1 MKYAKR
7 LGAILLAL
15 LLTAA
20 AVCGT
25 VSTAAVCGAV
35 STAYAADEPD
45 GYVVMSVE
53 KLTLGQ
59 EFIMEPQRVPYYAGE
74 NLAQVLDRALTGLG
88 RTYENTGS
96 LTDGFYLAA
105 VEDPN
110 RPSIGTTIPS
120 YILDMWAAAKAADPS
135 TKAIAHT
142 DTSDPDYLG
151 EFDYYMQSGWMYSV
165 NNSFPT
171 VGAAAANA
179 ANGLVVR
186 WQFSLIGL
194 GGDLGGG
201 GTTAAGNVEHMNRT
215 ELYTVLAAVRA
226 DKYLMEDET
235 VKAAYD
241 KALELSRDITMN
253 AEDVQTYLDTME
265 KALGGNQITEVKL
278 SANESGVRSYAYGT
292 TLEEASQGLPTY
304 LLAIIDGENKIIT
317 DVTWAL
323 DSEFGAPGTYQ
334 FRPVLP
340 EKYSRYTLTAELPMM
355 RVTVLPPTGDMTGDA
370 LLDVR
375 DISRMAASAGRT
387 DRAIY
392 DLDHSGTVAWNDF
405 RLLLNTLGDSV
416 LDTNGAPETVL
427 AVDFDKTSY
436 QKGDTAI
443 ATVRTPE
450 ASFDTFST
458 LLTYDADKLAFQSL
472 RLTEPLMET
481 AMLETE
487 GGLRFGGASL
497 EGAAQSDVIATV
509 TFTVLADGPAEA
521 QTAPEQTALLLNGYY
536 VNVSATDRMALLA
549 MPEVVLYGDL
559 NGDGEID
566 ITDAGL
572 LIQYCNGMQELTEE
586 QLAAADL
593 NDDGEASLADAALL
607 VQYCNGLINSFP
619 VSINDRKFVLGGD

>member
-15 LLTAA
+15 LLTVSALW
-20 AVCGT
+20 GT
-25 VSTAAVCGAV
+25 VSTA
-35 STAYAADEPD
+35 YAEDTPD

-59 EFIMEPQRVPYYAGE
+59 GFIMEPQRVPYYKGE
-74 NLAQVLDRALTGLG
+74 NLAQVLDRALTSIG
-88 RTYENTGS
+88 RTYESTGS

-105 VEDPN
+105 VEDPD
-110 RPSIGTTIPS
+110 RASIGTTIPD
-120 YILDMWAAAKAADPS
+120 YIREMWASAKAVNPGIKAISYTDEKNDPS
-135 TKAIAHT
+135 T
-142 DTSDPDYLG
+142 LG
-151 EFDYYMQSGWMYSV
+151 EFDYFSQSGWMISV
-165 NNSFPT
+165 NNSFPP
-171 VGAAAANA
+171 VGAASISAAD
-179 ANGLVVR
+179 GLVVR

-201 GTTAAGNVEHMNRT
+201 GTTAAGSVEHMNRT

-241 KALELSRDITMN
+241 KALELSCDITIEK
-253 AEDVQTYLDTME
+253 EDVQEYLDLLKKE
-265 KALGGNQITEVKL
+265 LGDNQITEVKL

-304 LLAIIDGENKIIT
+304 LLATVDGESKVIT
-317 DVTWAL
+317 DVTWTL

-355 RVTVLPPTGDMTGDA
+355 RVTILPPTGDMNGDA

-387 DRAIY
+387 DRPLC
-392 DLDHSGTVAWNDF
+392 DLDGSGTVSWNDF
-405 RLLLNTLGDSV
+405 RLLLSTLGDSV
-416 LDTNGAPETVL
+416 LDTTSAPETVL

-436 QKGDTAI
+436 QAGDTAI
-443 ATVRTPE
+443 ATIRTPE

-458 LLTYDADKLAFQSL
+458 LLTYDKEKLAFQSL
-472 RLTEPLMET
+472 RLTEPLLET

-487 GGLRFGGASL
+487 GGVRFGGTSL
-497 EGAAQSDVIATV
+497 EGAAQSDMIATV

-521 QTAPEQTALLLNGYY
+521 QALPEYTALLLSGYY
-536 VNVSATDRMALLA
+536 VNVSATDLMALMA
-549 MPEVVLYGDL
+549 MPEVALYGDL
-559 NGDGEID
+559 SGDGEVD
-566 ITDAGL
+566 IFDAGL
-572 LIQYCNGMQELTEE
+572 MIQYCNGLRELTGE

-593 NDDGEASLADAALL
+593 NGDGAVSMDDAALL
-607 VQYCNGLINSFP
+607 IRYCNGLIDSFP
-619 VSINDRKFVLGGD
+619 VSINDQKIVQGGD

>member
-1 MKYAKR
+1 MTKAKR

-15 LLTAA
+15 LLT
-20 AVCGT
+20 
-25 VSTAAVCGAV
+25 VSTLWGTV

-59 EFIMEPQRVPYYAGE
+59 GFIMEPQRVPYYKGE
-74 NLAQVLDRALTGLG
+74 NLAKVLDRALTSIG
-88 RTYENTGS
+88 REYEYTRS
-96 LTDGFYLAA
+96 LEDGFYLAA
-105 VEDPN
+105 VEDPD

-120 YILDMWAAAKAADPS
+120 YILDMWAAAKAVSPNI
-135 TKAIAHT
+135 KAIAHT
-142 DTSDPDYLG
+142 DTSDPDFLG
-151 EFDYYMQSGWMYSV
+151 EFDYYSQSGWMISV
-165 NNSFPT
+165 NNSFPP
-171 VGAAAANA
+171 VGAAAISA
-179 ANGLVVR
+179 ADGLVVR

-253 AEDVQTYLDTME
+253 AEDVQTYLNTMK
-265 KALGGNQITEVKL
+265 KALGDNQITEVKL

-340 EKYSRYTLTAELPMM
+340 EKYSRHTLTAELPMM
-355 RVTVLPPTGDMTGDA
+355 RVTVLPPTGDMNGDA

-387 DRAIY
+387 DRAIC
-392 DLDHSGTVAWNDF
+392 DLDDSGTVAWNDF
-405 RLLLNTLGDSV
+405 RLLLKTLGDSV
-416 LDTNGAPETVL
+416 LEINGAPETVL

-443 ATVRTPE
+443 ATIRTPPE

-458 LLTYDADKLAFQSL
+458 LLTYEADKLAFQSL

-521 QTAPEQTALLLNGYY
+521 QTAPEQTALLLSGYY

-566 ITDAGL
+566 IRDVSQL
-572 LIQYCNGMQELTEE
+572 VLYCNGYITLSPGT
-586 QLAAADL
+586 LAAADVSG
-593 NDDGEASLADAALL
+593 DGKVTVEDIELL
-607 VQYCNGLINSFP
+607 VQYCNALIDSFP
-619 VSINDRKFVLGGD
+619 V

>member
-1 MKYAKR
+1 MTKAKR

-15 LLTAA
+15 LLT
-20 AVCGT
+20 
-25 VSTAAVCGAV
+25 VSTLWGTV

-59 EFIMEPQRVPYYAGE
+59 GFIMEPQRVPYYKGE
-74 NLAQVLDRALTGLG
+74 NLAKVLDRALTSIG
-88 RTYENTGS
+88 REYEYTRS
-96 LTDGFYLAA
+96 LEDGFYLAA

-120 YILDMWAAAKAADPS
+120 YILDMWAAAKAVSPNI
-135 TKAIAHT
+135 KAIAHT
-142 DTSDPDYLG
+142 DTSDPDFLG
-151 EFDYYMQSGWMYSV
+151 EFDYYSQSGWMISV
-165 NNSFPT
+165 NNSFPP
-171 VGAAAANA
+171 VGAAAISA
-179 ANGLVVR
+179 ADGLVVR

-253 AEDVQTYLDTME
+253 AEDVQTYLDTMK
-265 KALGGNQITEVKL
+265 KALGDNQITEVKL
-278 SANESGVRSYAYGT
+278 SASESGVRSYAYGT
-292 TLEEASQGLPTY
+292 KLEEASQGLPTY
-304 LLAIIDGENKIIT
+304 LLATIDGENKIIT

-340 EKYSRYTLTAELPMM
+340 EKYSRCALTAELPMM
-355 RVTVLPPTGDMTGDA
+355 RVTVLPPTGDMNSDA

-387 DRAIY
+387 DRPLC
-392 DLDHSGTVAWNDF
+392 DLDGSGTVAWNDF
-405 RLLLNTLGDSV
+405 RLLLNTLGDRV
-416 LDTNGAPETVL
+416 LDINGAPETVL
-427 AVDFDKTSY
+427 EVDFDKTSY

-443 ATVRTPE
+443 ATIRTPE

-509 TFTVLADGPAEA
+509 TFTVLADGPAKA
-521 QTAPEQTALLLNGYY
+521 QTAPEQTALLLSGYY

-549 MPEVVLYGDL
+549 MPEDALYGDL
-559 NGDGEID
+559 NGDGELNMF
-566 ITDAGL
+566 DAAL
-572 LIQYCNGMQELTEE
+572 LIRYYNGLQELTER
-586 QLAAADL
+586 QMIISDV
-593 NDDGEASLADAALL
+593 NGDGEVDMHDVILL
-607 VQYCNGLINSFP
+607 IQYCNGLINSFP
-619 VSINDRKFVLGGD
+619 VSINNQKFVLGGD

>member
-1 MKYAKR
+1 MTKAKR

-15 LLTAA
+15 LLT
-20 AVCGT
+20 
-25 VSTAAVCGAV
+25 VSTLWGTV

-59 EFIMEPQRVPYYAGE
+59 GFIMEPQRVPYYAGE
-74 NLAQVLDRALTGLG
+74 NLAQVLDRALTSIG
-88 RTYENTGS
+88 REYEYTRS
-96 LTDGFYLAA
+96 LEDGFYLAA
-105 VEDPN
+105 VEDPD

-120 YILDMWAAAKAADPS
+120 YILDMWAAAKAVSPNI
-135 TKAIAHT
+135 KAIAHT
-142 DTSDPDYLG
+142 DTSDPDFLG
-151 EFDYYMQSGWMYSV
+151 EFDYYSQSGWMISV
-165 NNSFPT
+165 NNSFPP
-171 VGAAAANA
+171 VGAAAISA
-179 ANGLVVR
+179 ADGLVVR

-235 VKAAYD
+235 VKAAYH

-253 AEDVQTYLDTME
+253 AEDVQTYLDTMK
-265 KALGGNQITEVKL
+265 KALGDNQITEVKL
-278 SANESGVRSYAYGT
+278 SASESGVRSYAYGT
-292 TLEEASQGLPTY
+292 KLEEASQGLPTY
-304 LLAIIDGENKIIT
+304 LLATIDGENKIIT

-340 EKYSRYTLTAELPMM
+340 EKYSRCTLTAELPMM
-355 RVTVLPPTGDMTGDA
+355 RVTVLPPTGDMNGDA

-387 DRAIY
+387 DRAIC
-392 DLDHSGTVAWNDF
+392 DLDDSGTVAWNDF
-405 RLLLNTLGDSV
+405 RLLLKTLGDSV

-443 ATVRTPE
+443 ATIRTPE

-521 QTAPEQTALLLNGYY
+521 QTAPEQTALLLSGYY

-549 MPEVVLYGDL
+549 MPEAVLYGDL
-559 NGDGEID
+559 NGDGELNMF
-566 ITDAGL
+566 DAAL
-572 LIQYCNGMQELTEE
+572 LIRYYNGLQELTER
-586 QLAAADL
+586 QMIISDV
-593 NDDGEASLADAALL
+593 NGDGEVDMHDVILL
-607 VQYCNGLINSFP
+607 IQYCNGLINSFP
-619 VSINDRKFVLGGD
+619 VSINNQKFVLGGD

>member
-1 MKYAKR
+1 MAKAKR

-15 LLTAA
+15 LLT
-20 AVCGT
+20 
-25 VSTAAVCGAV
+25 VSTLWGTA

-59 EFIMEPQRVPYYAGE
+59 GFIMEPQRVPYYKGE
-74 NLAQVLDRALTGLG
+74 NLAKVLDRALTSIG
-88 RTYENTGS
+88 REYEYTRS
-96 LTDGFYLAA
+96 LEDGFYLAA
-105 VEDPN
+105 VEDPD

-120 YILDMWAAAKAADPS
+120 YILDMWAAAKAVSPNI
-135 TKAIAHT
+135 KAIAHT
-142 DTSDPDYLG
+142 DTSDPDFLG
-151 EFDYYMQSGWMYSV
+151 EFDYYSQSGWMISV
-165 NNSFPT
+165 NNSFPP
-171 VGAAAANA
+171 VGAAAISA
-179 ANGLVVR
+179 ADGLVVR

-253 AEDVQTYLDTME
+253 AEDVQTYLNTMK
-265 KALGGNQITEVKL
+265 KALGDNQITEVKL

-304 LLAIIDGENKIIT
+304 LLTTIDGENKIIT

-355 RVTVLPPTGDMTGDA
+355 RVTVLPPTGDMNGDA

-387 DRAIY
+387 DRAIC
-392 DLDHSGTVAWNDF
+392 DLDDSGTVAWNDF

-416 LDTNGAPETVL
+416 LDTSGAPETVL

-443 ATVRTPE
+443 ATIRTPE

-458 LLTYDADKLAFQSL
+458 LLTYEADKLAFQSL

-487 GGLRFGGASL
+487 GGLCFGGTSL
-497 EGAAQSDVIATV
+497 EGAAQSGVIATV

-521 QTAPEQTALLLNGYY
+521 QTAPEQTALLLSGYY

-549 MPEVVLYGDL
+549 MPEDALYGDL
-559 NGDGEID
+559 NGDGELNMF
-566 ITDAGL
+566 DAAL
-572 LIQYCNGMQELTEE
+572 LIRYYNGLQELTER
-586 QLAAADL
+586 QMIISDV
-593 NDDGEASLADAALL
+593 NGDGEVDMHDVILL
-607 VQYCNGLINSFP
+607 IQYCNGLINSFP
-619 VSINDRKFVLGGD
+619 VSINNQKFVLGGD

>member
-15 LLTAA
+15 LLIAA

-25 VSTAAVCGAV
+25 VP
-35 STAYAADEPD
+35 TAYAADEPD

-59 EFIMEPQRVPYYAGE
+59 GFIMEPQRVPYYKGE
-74 NLAQVLDRALTGLG
+74 NLAKVLDRALTGLG
-88 RTYENTGS
+88 RKYENTRS

-105 VEDPN
+105 VEDPD
-110 RPSIGTTIPS
+110 RPSIDTTIPS
-120 YILDMWAAAKAADPS
+120 YILNMWAAVKAADPG
-135 TKAIAHT
+135 TKDIAHT
-142 DTSDPDYLG
+142 DTRDPDYLG
-151 EFDYYMQSGWMYSV
+151 EFDYYKQSGWMYSV
-165 NNSFPT
+165 NNSFPP
-171 VGAAAANA
+171 VGAAAAKA
-179 ANGLVVR
+179 ANGLIVR

-226 DKYLMEDET
+226 DKYLMKDET

-241 KALELSRDITMN
+241 KALERSRDITMN
-253 AEDVQTYLDTME
+253 AEDVQTYLDTMK
-265 KALGGNQITEVKL
+265 KALGDNQITEVKL

-292 TLEEASQGLPTY
+292 KLEEASQGLPTY
-304 LLAIIDGENKIIT
+304 LLATIDGENKIIT

-340 EKYSRYTLTAELPMM
+340 EKYGRYTLTAELPMM
-355 RVTVLPPTGDMTGDA
+355 RVTVLPPTGDMNGDA

-387 DRAIY
+387 DRAIC
-392 DLDHSGTVAWNDF
+392 DLDDSGTVAWNDF

-443 ATVRTPE
+443 ATIRTPPE

-472 RLTEPLMET
+472 QLTEPLMET

-487 GGLRFGGASL
+487 GGLCFGGASL

-521 QTAPEQTALLLNGYY
+521 QTAPEQTALLLSGYY

-549 MPEVVLYGDL
+549 MPEVVLYGDV
-559 NGDGEID
+559 NGDGTVD
-566 ITDAGL
+566 ISDVML
-572 LIQYCNGMQELTEE
+572 LAKYYSGVRELTDR
-586 QLAAADL
+586 QLAAADV
-593 NDDGEASLADAALL
+593 NGDGAVDVLDVTLL
-607 VQYCNGLINSFP
+607 IEYCNGLI
-619 VSINDRKFVLGGD
+619 DRLPADE

>member
-15 LLTAA
+15 LLT
-20 AVCGT
+20 
-25 VSTAAVCGAV
+25 VSTLWGTV

-59 EFIMEPQRVPYYAGE
+59 GFIMEPQRVPYYAGE
-74 NLAQVLDRALTGLG
+74 NLAKVLDRALTSIG
-88 RTYENTGS
+88 RKYENTRS

-120 YILDMWAAAKAADPS
+120 YIRDMWAAAKVVSPNI
-135 TKAIAHT
+135 KPIAHT
-142 DTSDPDYLG
+142 DTSDPDFLG
-151 EFDYYMQSGWMYSV
+151 EFDYYSQSGWMISV
-165 NNSFPT
+165 NNSFPP
-171 VGAAAANA
+171 VGAAAISA

-226 DKYLMEDET
+226 DEYLMKDEA

-241 KALELSRDITMN
+241 KALELSRDITMK
-253 AEDVQTYLDTME
+253 AEAVQTYLDTMK
-265 KALGGNQITEVKL
+265 KALGDNQITEVKL

-292 TLEEASQGLPTY
+292 TLEKASQGLPTY
-304 LLAIIDGENKIIT
+304 LLATIDGENKIIT

-340 EKYSRYTLTAELPMM
+340 EKYSRCTLTAELPMM
-355 RVTVLPPTGDMTGDA
+355 RVTVLPPTGDMNGDA

-387 DRAIY
+387 DRPLC
-392 DLDHSGTVAWNDF
+392 DLDGSGTVAWNDF

-416 LDTNGAPETVL
+416 LDINGAPETVL
-427 AVDFDKTSY
+427 TVDFDKTSY
-436 QKGDTAI
+436 QKDETAI
-443 ATVRTPE
+443 ATIRTPE

-458 LLTYDADKLAFQSL
+458 LLTYDADKLAFHSL

-481 AMLETE
+481 AMLETK

-521 QTAPEQTALLLNGYY
+521 QTAPAQTALLLSGYY

-549 MPEVVLYGDL
+549 MPEAVLYGDL

-566 ITDAGL
+566 IRDVSQL
-572 LIQYCNGMQELTEE
+572 VLYCNGYITLSPDT
-586 QLAAADL
+586 LAAADVSG
-593 NDDGEASLADAALL
+593 DGKVTVEDIELL
-607 VQYCNGLINSFP
+607 VQYCNELIDSFP
-619 VSINDRKFVLGGD
+619 VTINDQKFVLGGD

>member
-1 MKYAKR
+1 MTKAKR

-15 LLTAA
+15 LLT
-20 AVCGT
+20 
-25 VSTAAVCGAV
+25 VSTLWGTV

-59 EFIMEPQRVPYYAGE
+59 GFIMEPQRVPYYKGE
-74 NLAQVLDRALTGLG
+74 NLAKVLDRALTSIG
-88 RTYENTGS
+88 REYEYTRS
-96 LTDGFYLAA
+96 LEDGFYLAA
-105 VEDPN
+105 VEDPD

-120 YILDMWAAAKAADPS
+120 YILDMWAAAKAVSPNI
-135 TKAIAHT
+135 KAIAHT
-142 DTSDPDYLG
+142 DTSDPDFLG
-151 EFDYYMQSGWMYSV
+151 EFDYYSQSGWMISV
-165 NNSFPT
+165 NNSFPP
-171 VGAAAANA
+171 VGAAAISA
-179 ANGLVVR
+179 ADGLVVR

-235 VKAAYD
+235 VRAAYD

-253 AEDVQTYLDTME
+253 AEDVQTYLSTMK
-265 KALGGNQITEVKL
+265 KALGDNQITEVKL

-340 EKYSRYTLTAELPMM
+340 EKYSRHTLTAELPMM
-355 RVTVLPPTGDMTGDA
+355 RVTVLPPTGDTNGDA

-387 DRAIY
+387 DRAIC
-392 DLDHSGTVAWNDF
+392 DLDDSGTVAWNDF

-416 LDTNGAPETVL
+416 LDTSGAPETVL

-443 ATVRTPE
+443 ATIRTPE

-458 LLTYDADKLAFQSL
+458 LLTYEADKLAFQSL

-487 GGLRFGGASL
+487 GGLCFGGASL
-497 EGAAQSDVIATV
+497 EGAAQSGVIATV

-521 QTAPEQTALLLNGYY
+521 QTAPEQTALLLSGYY

-549 MPEVVLYGDL
+549 MPEDALYGDL
-559 NGDGEID
+559 NGDGELNMF
-566 ITDAGL
+566 DAAL
-572 LIQYCNGMQELTEE
+572 LIRYYNGLQELTER
-586 QLAAADL
+586 QMIISDV
-593 NDDGEASLADAALL
+593 NGDGEVDMHDVILL
-607 VQYCNGLINSFP
+607 IQYCNGLINSFP
-619 VSINDRKFVLGGD
+619 VSINNQKFVLGGD

>member
-15 LLTAA
+15 LLT
-20 AVCGT
+20 
-25 VSTAAVCGAV
+25 VSTLWGTV

-59 EFIMEPQRVPYYAGE
+59 GFIMEPQRVPYYAGE
-74 NLAQVLDRALTGLG
+74 NLAKVLDRALTSIG
-88 RTYENTGS
+88 RKYENTRS

-120 YILDMWAAAKAADPS
+120 YIRDMWAAAKVVSPNI
-135 TKAIAHT
+135 KPIAHT
-142 DTSDPDYLG
+142 DTSDPDFLG
-151 EFDYYMQSGWMYSV
+151 EIDYYSQSGWMISV
-165 NNSFPT
+165 NNSFPP
-171 VGAAAANA
+171 VGAAAISA

-226 DKYLMEDET
+226 DEYLMKDEA

-241 KALELSRDITMN
+241 KALELSRDITMK
-253 AEDVQTYLDTME
+253 AEAVQTYLDTMK
-265 KALGGNQITEVKL
+265 KALGDNQITEVKL
-278 SANESGVRSYAYGT
+278 SANESGVRAYAYGT
-292 TLEEASQGLPTY
+292 KLEEASQGLPTY
-304 LLAIIDGENKIIT
+304 LLATIDGENKIIT

-340 EKYSRYTLTAELPMM
+340 EKYSRCTLTAELPMM
-355 RVTVLPPTGDMTGDA
+355 RVTVLPPTGDMNSDA

-387 DRAIY
+387 DRPLC
-392 DLDHSGTVAWNDF
+392 DLDGSGTVAWNDF

-416 LDTNGAPETVL
+416 LDINGAPETVL

-443 ATVRTPE
+443 ATIRTPE

-458 LLTYDADKLAFQSL
+458 LLTYEADKLEFQSL
-472 RLTEPLMET
+472 QLTEPLMET

-487 GGLRFGGASL
+487 GGLCFGGASL

-521 QTAPEQTALLLNGYY
+521 QTAPEQTALLLSGYY

-549 MPEVVLYGDL
+549 MPEAVLYGDL

-566 ITDAGL
+566 IRDVSQL
-572 LIQYCNGMQELTEE
+572 VLYCNGYITLSPDT
-586 QLAAADL
+586 LAAADVSG
-593 NDDGEASLADAALL
+593 DGKVTVEDIELL
-607 VQYCNGLINSFP
+607 VQYCNELIDSFP
-619 VSINDRKFVLGGD
+619 VTINDQKFVLGGD

>member
-7 LGAILLAL
+7 LGAIFLAL

-25 VSTAAVCGAV
+25 V

-59 EFIMEPQRVPYYAGE
+59 GFIMEPQRVPYYKGE
-74 NLAQVLDRALTGLG
+74 NLAKVLDRALTSIG
-88 RTYENTGS
+88 REYEYTRS
-96 LTDGFYLAA
+96 LEDGFYLAA
-105 VEDPN
+105 VEDPD

-120 YILDMWAAAKAADPS
+120 YILDMWAAAKAVSPNI
-135 TKAIAHT
+135 KAIAHT
-142 DTSDPDYLG
+142 DTSDPDFLG
-151 EFDYYMQSGWMYSV
+151 EFDYYSQSGWMISV
-165 NNSFPT
+165 NNSFPP
-171 VGAAAANA
+171 VGAAAISA
-179 ANGLVVR
+179 ADGLVVR

-253 AEDVQTYLDTME
+253 AKDVQTYLDTMK
-265 KALGGNQITEVKL
+265 KALGDNQITEVKL

-304 LLAIIDGENKIIT
+304 LLATIDGENKIIT

-355 RVTVLPPTGDMTGDA
+355 RVTVLPPTGDMNGDA

-387 DRAIY
+387 DRAIC
-392 DLDHSGTVAWNDF
+392 DLDDSGTVAWNDF

-416 LDTNGAPETVL
+416 LEINGAPETVL

-443 ATVRTPE
+443 ATIRTPPE

-458 LLTYDADKLAFQSL
+458 LLTYEADKLAFQSL

-497 EGAAQSDVIATV
+497 EGAAQSGVIATV
-509 TFTVLADGPAEA
+509 AFTVLADGPAEA
-521 QTAPEQTALLLNGYY
+521 QTAPEQTALLLSGYY

-559 NGDGEID
+559 NGDGELNMF
-566 ITDAGL
+566 DAAL
-572 LIQYCNGMQELTEE
+572 LIRYYNGLQELTER
-586 QLAAADL
+586 QMIISDV
-593 NDDGEASLADAALL
+593 NGDGEVDMHDVILL
-607 VQYCNGLINSFP
+607 IQYCNGLINSFP
-619 VSINDRKFVLGGD
+619 VSINNQKFVLGGD

>member
-1 MKYAKR
+1 MTKAKR

-15 LLTAA
+15 LLT
-20 AVCGT
+20 
-25 VSTAAVCGAV
+25 VSTLWGTV

-59 EFIMEPQRVPYYAGE
+59 GFIMEPQRVPYYKGE
-74 NLAQVLDRALTGLG
+74 NLAKVLDRALTSIG
-88 RTYENTGS
+88 REYEYTRS
-96 LTDGFYLAA
+96 LEDGFYLAA
-105 VEDPN
+105 VEDPD

-120 YILDMWAAAKAADPS
+120 YILDMWAAAKAVSPNI
-135 TKAIAHT
+135 KAIAHT
-142 DTSDPDYLG
+142 DTSDPDFLG
-151 EFDYYMQSGWMYSV
+151 EFDYYSQSGWMISV
-165 NNSFPT
+165 NNSFPP
-171 VGAAAANA
+171 VGAAAISA
-179 ANGLVVR
+179 ADGLVVR

-253 AEDVQTYLDTME
+253 AKDVQTYLDTMK
-265 KALGGNQITEVKL
+265 KALGDNQITEVKL

-355 RVTVLPPTGDMTGDA
+355 RVTILPPTGDMNGDA
-370 LLDVR
+370 LMDVR

-387 DRAIY
+387 DRAIC
-392 DLDHSGTVAWNDF
+392 DLDDSGTVAWNDF
-405 RLLLNTLGDSV
+405 RLLLKTLGDSV

-436 QKGDTAI
+436 QRGDTAI
-443 ATVRTPE
+443 ATIRTPPE

-458 LLTYDADKLAFQSL
+458 LLTYEADKLAFRSL

-487 GGLRFGGASL
+487 GGLCFGGASL

-521 QTAPEQTALLLNGYY
+521 QTAPEQTALLLSGYY

-549 MPEVVLYGDL
+549 MPEDALYGDL
-559 NGDGEID
+559 NGDGELNMF
-566 ITDAGL
+566 DAAL
-572 LIQYCNGMQELTEE
+572 LIRYYNGLQELTER
-586 QLAAADL
+586 QMIISDV
-593 NDDGEASLADAALL
+593 NGDGEVDMHDVILL
-607 VQYCNGLINSFP
+607 IQYCNGLINSFP
-619 VSINDRKFVLGGD
+619 VSINNQKFVLGGD

>member
-1 MKYAKR
+1 MTKAKR

-15 LLTAA
+15 LLT
-20 AVCGT
+20 
-25 VSTAAVCGAV
+25 VSTLWGTV

-59 EFIMEPQRVPYYAGE
+59 GFIMEPQRVPYYKGE
-74 NLAQVLDRALTGLG
+74 NLAKVLDRALTSIG
-88 RTYENTGS
+88 REYEYTRS
-96 LTDGFYLAA
+96 LEDGFYLAA
-105 VEDPN
+105 VEDPD

-120 YILDMWAAAKAADPS
+120 YILDMWAAAKAVSPNI
-135 TKAIAHT
+135 KAIAHT
-142 DTSDPDYLG
+142 DTSDPDFLG
-151 EFDYYMQSGWMYSV
+151 EFDYYSQSGWMISV
-165 NNSFPT
+165 NNSFPP
-171 VGAAAANA
+171 VGAAAISA
-179 ANGLVVR
+179 ADGLVVR

-253 AEDVQTYLDTME
+253 AEDVQTYLSTMK
-265 KALGGNQITEVKL
+265 KALGDNQITEVKL

-340 EKYSRYTLTAELPMM
+340 EKYSRHTLTAELPMM
-355 RVTVLPPTGDMTGDA
+355 RVTVLPPTGDMNGDA

-387 DRAIY
+387 DRPLC
-392 DLDHSGTVAWNDF
+392 DLDGSGTVAWNDF

-416 LDTNGAPETVL
+416 LDINGAPETVL

-443 ATVRTPE
+443 ATIRTPE

-458 LLTYDADKLAFQSL
+458 LLTYDADKLAFPSL

-521 QTAPEQTALLLNGYY
+521 QTAPEQTALLLSGYY

-549 MPEVVLYGDL
+549 MPEDALYGDL
-559 NGDGEID
+559 NSDGEID
-566 ITDAGL
+566 IRDVSQL
-572 LIQYCNGMQELTEE
+572 VLYCNGYITLSPDT
-586 QLAAADL
+586 LAAADVSG
-593 NDDGEASLADAALL
+593 DGKVTVEDIELL
-607 VQYCNGLINSFP
+607 VQYCNELIDSFP
-619 VSINDRKFVLGGD
+619 VTINDQKFVLGGD

>member
-25 VSTAAVCGAV
+25 VSTA
-35 STAYAADEPD
+35 YAADEPD

-59 EFIMEPQRVPYYAGE
+59 GFIMEPQRVPYYKGE
-74 NLAQVLDRALTGLG
+74 NLAKVLDRALTGLG
-88 RTYENTGS
+88 RKYENTRS

-110 RPSIGTTIPS
+110 RPAIGTTIPS
-120 YILDMWAAAKAADPS
+120 YILDMWAAAKTVSPNI
-135 TKAIAHT
+135 KPIAHT
-142 DTSDPDYLG
+142 DTSDPDFLG
-151 EFDYYMQSGWMYSV
+151 EFDYYSQSGWMISV
-165 NNSFPT
+165 NNSFPP
-171 VGAAAANA
+171 VGAAAISA
-179 ANGLVVR
+179 ADGLVVR

-201 GTTAAGNVEHMNRT
+201 GTTSAGSVEHMNRT

-226 DKYLMEDET
+226 DKQLMKDET
-235 VKAAYD
+235 VRAAYD
-241 KALELSRDITMN
+241 KALELSRDITIEK
-253 AEDVQTYLDTME
+253 EDVQPYLDVMKKE
-265 KALGGNQITEVKL
+265 LGDNQITEVKL
-278 SANESGVRSYAYGT
+278 PTNESGVRSYAYGT
-292 TLEEASQGLPTY
+292 LLEEAAQGLPTY
-304 LLAIIDGENKIIT
+304 LLATVDGKSKVVT
-317 DVTWAL
+317 DVTWTL

-355 RVTVLPPTGDMTGDA
+355 RVTILPPTGDMNGDA
-370 LLDVR
+370 LMDVR

-387 DRAIY
+387 DRPLC
-392 DLDHSGTVAWNDF
+392 DLDGSGTVSWNDF
-405 RLLLNTLGDSV
+405 RLLLSTLGDSV
-416 LDTNGAPETVL
+416 LDTTNAPETVL

-443 ATVRTPE
+443 ATIRTPE

-458 LLTYDADKLAFQSL
+458 LLTYDADKLAFQSIQ
-472 RLTEPLMET
+472 LTEPLMET

-521 QTAPEQTALLLNGYY
+521 QTAPEQTALLLSGYY
-536 VNVSATDRMALLA
+536 VNVSATDLMALLA

-572 LIQYCNGMQELTEE
+572 LIQYCNGMRELTEE

-619 VSINDRKFVLGGD
+619 VSINDQKFVLGGD

>member
-1 MKYAKR
+1 MTKAKR

-15 LLTAA
+15 LLT
-20 AVCGT
+20 
-25 VSTAAVCGAV
+25 VSTLWGTA

-59 EFIMEPQRVPYYAGE
+59 GFITEPQRVPYYKGE
-74 NLAQVLDRALTGLG
+74 NLAKVLDRALTSIG
-88 RTYENTGS
+88 REYEYTRS
-96 LTDGFYLAA
+96 LEDGFYLAA

-120 YILDMWAAAKAADPS
+120 YILDMWAAAKAVSPNI
-135 TKAIAHT
+135 KAIAHT
-142 DTSDPDYLG
+142 DTSDPDFLG
-151 EFDYYMQSGWMYSV
+151 EFDYYSQSGWMISV
-165 NNSFPT
+165 NNSFPP
-171 VGAAAANA
+171 VGAAAISA
-179 ANGLVVR
+179 ADGLVVR

-253 AEDVQTYLDTME
+253 AEDVQTYLNTMK
-265 KALGGNQITEVKL
+265 KALGDNQITEVKL

-304 LLAIIDGENKIIT
+304 LLTTIDGENKIIT

-355 RVTVLPPTGDMTGDA
+355 RVTVLPPTGDMNGDA

-387 DRAIY
+387 DRAIC
-392 DLDHSGTVAWNDF
+392 DLDDSGTVAWNDF

-416 LDTNGAPETVL
+416 LEINGAPETVL

-443 ATVRTPE
+443 ATIRTPPE

-458 LLTYDADKLAFQSL
+458 LLTYEADKLAFQSL

-497 EGAAQSDVIATV
+497 EGAAQSGVIATV
-509 TFTVLADGPAEA
+509 AFTVLADGPAEA
-521 QTAPEQTALLLNGYY
+521 QTAPEQTALLLSGYY

-559 NGDGEID
+559 NGDGELNMF
-566 ITDAGL
+566 DAAL
-572 LIQYCNGMQELTEE
+572 LIRYYNGLQELTER
-586 QLAAADL
+586 QMIISDV
-593 NDDGEASLADAALL
+593 NGDGEVDMHDVILL
-607 VQYCNGLINSFP
+607 IQYCNGLINSFP
-619 VSINDRKFVLGGD
+619 VSINNQKFVLGGD

>member
-25 VSTAAVCGAV
+25 VP
-35 STAYAADEPD
+35 TAYAADEPD

-59 EFIMEPQRVPYYAGE
+59 GFIMEPQRVPYYAGE
-74 NLAQVLDRALTGLG
+74 NLAQVLNRALTGLG
-88 RTYENTGS
+88 RKYENTGS
-96 LTDGFYLAA
+96 LADGFYLAA

-120 YILDMWAAAKAADPS
+120 YILDMWAAVKAADPG

-142 DTSDPDYLG
+142 DTSAPDYLD
-151 EFDYYMQSGWMYSV
+151 EFDYYKQSGWMYSV
-165 NNSFPT
+165 NNSFPP

-226 DKYLMEDET
+226 NKYLMEDET

-253 AEDVQTYLDTME
+253 AEDVQMYLNTMK
-265 KALGGNQITEVKL
+265 KALGNNQITEVKL

-304 LLAIIDGENKIIT
+304 LLATIDGENKIIT

-340 EKYSRYTLTAELPMM
+340 EKYGRYTLTAELPMM
-355 RVTVLPPTGDMTGDA
+355 RVTVLPPTGDMNGDA

-387 DRAIY
+387 DRAIC
-392 DLDHSGTVAWNDF
+392 DLDDSGTVAWNDF
-405 RLLLNTLGDSV
+405 RLLLKTLGDSV
-416 LDTNGAPETVL
+416 LETNGAPETVL
-427 AVDFDKTSY
+427 TVDFDKTSY

-443 ATVRTPE
+443 ATIRTPPE

-458 LLTYDADKLAFQSL
+458 LLTYEADKLAFRSL
-472 RLTEPLMET
+472 QLTEPLMET

-487 GGLRFGGASL
+487 GGLCFGGASL

-521 QTAPEQTALLLNGYY
+521 QTAPEQTALLLSGYY

-572 LIQYCNGMQELTEE
+572 LIQYCNGMRELTEE
-586 QLAAADL
+586 QLAAVDL
-593 NDDGEASLADAALL
+593 DGDGEISMDDAALL
-607 VQYCNGLINSFP
+607 IRYCNGLINSFP
-619 VSINDRKFVLGGD
+619 VSINDQNQF

>member
-25 VSTAAVCGAV
+25 VSTA
-35 STAYAADEPD
+35 YAADEPD

-59 EFIMEPQRVPYYAGE
+59 GFIMEPQRVPYYAGE

-105 VEDPN
+105 VEDPD

-120 YILDMWAAAKAADPS
+120 YILDMWAAVKAAAPG

-151 EFDYYMQSGWMYSV
+151 EFDYYKQSGWMYSV
-165 NNSFPT
+165 NNSFPP

-226 DKYLMEDET
+226 DKYLMADET

-241 KALELSRDITMN
+241 KALELSRDITIN
-253 AEDVQTYLDTME
+253 AEDVQTYLDTMK
-265 KALGGNQITEVKL
+265 KALGDNQIAEVKL

-292 TLEEASQGLPTY
+292 TLEEASQGLPAY
-304 LLAIIDGENKIIT
+304 LLATIDGKNKIIT
-317 DVTWAL
+317 DVTWTL

-355 RVTVLPPTGDMTGDA
+355 RVTVLPPTGDMNGDA

-387 DRAIY
+387 DRAIC
-392 DLDHSGTVAWNDF
+392 DLDGSGTVAWNDF

-416 LDTNGAPETVL
+416 LDTTNAPETML
-427 AVDFDKTSY
+427 AVDFDQTSY
-436 QKGDTAI
+436 HAGDTATAMI
-443 ATVRTPE
+443 RTPE
-450 ASFDTFST
+450 DSFDTFST
-458 LLTYDADKLAFQSL
+458 LLTYGADKLAFQSIQ
-472 RLTEPLMET
+472 LTEPLMET

-521 QTAPEQTALLLNGYY
+521 QTVPEQTALLLSGYY
-536 VNVSATDRMALLA
+536 VNMSAADLTTLTL
-549 MPEVVLYGDL
+549 PEVVLYGDL

-572 LIQYCNGMQELTEE
+572 LIQYCNGMRGLTEE

-593 NDDGEASLADAALL
+593 NDDGEVSLADAALL

-619 VSINDRKFVLGGD
+619 VSINDQKFVLGGD

>member
-25 VSTAAVCGAV
+25 VP
-35 STAYAADEPD
+35 TAYAADEPD

-59 EFIMEPQRVPYYAGE
+59 GFIMEPQRVPYYKGE
-74 NLAQVLDRALTGLG
+74 NLAKVLDRALTSIG
-88 RTYENTGS
+88 REYEYTRS
-96 LTDGFYLAA
+96 LEDGFYLAA
-105 VEDPN
+105 VEDPD

-120 YILDMWAAAKAADPS
+120 YILDMWAAAKAVSPNI
-135 TKAIAHT
+135 KPIAHT
-142 DTSDPDYLG
+142 DTSAPDFLG
-151 EFDYYMQSGWMYSV
+151 EFDYYSQSGWMISV
-165 NNSFPT
+165 NNSFPP
-171 VGAAAANA
+171 VGAAAVNA

-226 DKYLMEDET
+226 DKSLMADET
-235 VKAAYD
+235 VKAAYE

-253 AEDVQTYLDTME
+253 AEDVQTYLDTMK
-265 KALGGNQITEVKL
+265 KALGNNQITEVKL

-304 LLAIIDGENKIIT
+304 LLATIDGENKIIT

-340 EKYSRYTLTAELPMM
+340 EKYSRCTLTAELPMM
-355 RVTVLPPTGDMTGDA
+355 RVTVLPPTGDMNGDA

-387 DRAIY
+387 DRAIC
-392 DLDHSGTVAWNDF
+392 DLDDSGTVAWNDF

-443 ATVRTPE
+443 ATIRTPE

-472 RLTEPLMET
+472 RLTEPMMET

-487 GGLRFGGASL
+487 SGLRFGGASL

-521 QTAPEQTALLLNGYY
+521 QTAPQQTALLLSGYY
-536 VNVSATDRMALLA
+536 VNMSATDLMALLA
-549 MPEVVLYGDL
+549 MPEAVLYGDL

-572 LIQYCNGMQELTEE
+572 LIQYCNGMRELTEE
-586 QLAAADL
+586 QLAAVDL
-593 NDDGEASLADAALL
+593 DGDGEISMDDAALL
-607 VQYCNGLINSFP
+607 IRYCNGLINSFP
-619 VSINDRKFVLGGD
+619 VSINDQNQF

>member
-25 VSTAAVCGAV
+25 VSTA
-35 STAYAADEPD
+35 YAADEPD

-59 EFIMEPQRVPYYAGE
+59 GFIMEPQRVPYYKGE
-74 NLAQVLDRALTGLG
+74 NLAKVLDRALTGLG
-88 RTYENTGS
+88 RKYENTRS

-120 YILDMWAAAKAADPS
+120 YILDMWAAAKAVSPNI
-135 TKAIAHT
+135 KPIAHT
-142 DTSDPDYLG
+142 DTSDPDFLG
-151 EFDYYMQSGWMYSV
+151 EFDYYSQSGWMISV
-165 NNSFPT
+165 NNSFPP
-171 VGAAAANA
+171 VGAAAISA

-215 ELYTVLAAVRA
+215 ELYTVLAAVRS

-235 VKAAYD
+235 VRAAYD
-241 KALELSRDITMN
+241 KALELSCDITMN
-253 AEDVQTYLDTME
+253 AEAVQTYLDTMK
-265 KALGGNQITEVKL
+265 KALGDNQITEVKL

-292 TLEEASQGLPTY
+292 TLEKASQGLPTY
-304 LLAIIDGENKIIT
+304 LLATIDGENKIIT

-340 EKYSRYTLTAELPMM
+340 EKYSRCTLTAELPMM
-355 RVTVLPPTGDMTGDA
+355 RVTVLPPTGDMNSDA

-387 DRAIY
+387 DRPLC
-392 DLDHSGTVAWNDF
+392 DLDGSGTVAWNDF

-416 LDTNGAPETVL
+416 LDTTNAPETVL

-436 QKGDTAI
+436 QKGETAT
-443 ATVRTPE
+443 ATIRTPE

-458 LLTYDADKLAFQSL
+458 LLTYDADKLAFPSL
-472 RLTEPLMET
+472 QLTEPLMET

-509 TFTVLADGPAEA
+509 TFTVLADGPAKA
-521 QTAPEQTALLLNGYY
+521 QTAPEQTALLLSGYY

-549 MPEVVLYGDL
+549 MPEAVLYGDL

-572 LIQYCNGMQELTEE
+572 LIQYCNGMRELTEE
-586 QLAAADL
+586 QLAAVDL
-593 NDDGEASLADAALL
+593 DGDGEISMDDAALL
-607 VQYCNGLINSFP
+607 IRYCNGLIDSFP
-619 VSINDRKFVLGGD
+619 VTINDQNQF

>member
-25 VSTAAVCGAV
+25 VP
-35 STAYAADEPD
+35 TAYAADEPD

-59 EFIMEPQRVPYYAGE
+59 GFIMEPQRVPYYKGE
-74 NLAQVLDRALTGLG
+74 NLAKVLDRALTSIG
-88 RTYENTGS
+88 REYEYTRS
-96 LTDGFYLAA
+96 LEDGFYLAA
-105 VEDPN
+105 VEDPD

-120 YILDMWAAAKAADPS
+120 YILDMWAAAKAVSPNI
-135 TKAIAHT
+135 KGIAHT
-142 DTSDPDYLG
+142 DTRDPDYLG
-151 EFDYYMQSGWMYSV
+151 EFDYYKQSGWMYSV
-165 NNSFPT
+165 NNSFPP

-226 DKYLMEDET
+226 DKSLMEDET

-253 AEDVQTYLDTME
+253 AEDVQTYLNTMK
-265 KALGGNQITEVKL
+265 KALGDNQITEVKL

-304 LLAIIDGENKIIT
+304 LLATIDGENKIIT

-340 EKYSRYTLTAELPMM
+340 EKYSRCTLTAELPMM
-355 RVTVLPPTGDMTGDA
+355 RVTVLPPTGDMNGDA

-387 DRAIY
+387 DRAIC
-392 DLDHSGTVAWNDF
+392 DLDDSGTVAWNDF
-405 RLLLNTLGDSV
+405 RLLLNTLGDRV

-443 ATVRTPE
+443 ATIRTPPE

-458 LLTYDADKLAFQSL
+458 LLTYEADKLAFQSL
-472 RLTEPLMET
+472 QLTKPLMET

-521 QTAPEQTALLLNGYY
+521 QTAPQQTALLLSGYY
-536 VNVSATDRMALLA
+536 VNVSATNLMALLA

-566 ITDAGL
+566 IRDVSQL
-572 LIQYCNGMQELTEE
+572 VLYCNGYITLSPDT
-586 QLAAADL
+586 LAAADVSG
-593 NDDGEASLADAALL
+593 DGKVTVEDIELL
-607 VQYCNGLINSFP
+607 VQYCNELIDSFP
-619 VSINDRKFVLGGD
+619 VTINDQNQF

>member
-15 LLTAA
+15 LLT
-20 AVCGT
+20 VSTLWGT
-25 VSTAAVCGAV
+25 VSTAYAV
-35 STAYAADEPD
+35 DEPD

-59 EFIMEPQRVPYYAGE
+59 GFIMEPQRVPYYKGE
-74 NLAQVLDRALTGLG
+74 NLAKVLDRALTSIG
-88 RTYENTGS
+88 REYEYTRS
-96 LTDGFYLAA
+96 LEDGFYLAA
-105 VEDPN
+105 VEDPD

-120 YILDMWAAAKAADPS
+120 YILDMWAAAKAVSPNI
-135 TKAIAHT
+135 KAIAHT
-142 DTSDPDYLG
+142 DTSDPDFLG
-151 EFDYYMQSGWMYSV
+151 EFDYYSQSGWMISV
-165 NNSFPT
+165 NNSFPP
-171 VGAAAANA
+171 VGAAAISA
-179 ANGLVVR
+179 ADGLVVR

-253 AEDVQTYLDTME
+253 AKDVQTYLDTMK
-265 KALGGNQITEVKL
+265 KALGDNQITEVKL

-355 RVTVLPPTGDMTGDA
+355 RVTVLPPTGDTNGDA

-387 DRAIY
+387 DRAIC
-392 DLDHSGTVAWNDF
+392 DLDDSGTVAWNDF

-436 QKGDTAI
+436 QRGDTAI
-443 ATVRTPE
+443 ATIRTPPE

-458 LLTYDADKLAFQSL
+458 LLTYEADKLAFRSL

-509 TFTVLADGPAEA
+509 TFTVLADGPAKA
-521 QTAPEQTALLLNGYY
+521 QTAPEQTALLLSGYY
-536 VNVSATDRMALLA
+536 VNVSATDLMALLA
-549 MPEVVLYGDL
+549 MPEDALYGDL
-559 NGDGEID
+559 NGDGELNMF
-566 ITDAGL
+566 DAAL
-572 LIQYCNGMQELTEE
+572 LIRYYNGLQELTER
-586 QLAAADL
+586 QMIISDV
-593 NDDGEASLADAALL
+593 NGDGEVDMHDVILL
-607 VQYCNGLINSFP
+607 IQYCNGLINSFP
-619 VSINDRKFVLGGD
+619 VSINNQKFVLGGD

>member
-25 VSTAAVCGAV
+25 VSTA
-35 STAYAADEPD
+35 YAADEPD

-59 EFIMEPQRVPYYAGE
+59 GFIMEPQRIPYYKGE
-74 NLAQVLDRALTGLG
+74 NLAKVLDRALTSIG
-88 RTYENTGS
+88 REYEYTRS
-96 LTDGFYLAA
+96 LEDGFYLAA
-105 VEDPN
+105 VEDPD

-120 YILDMWAAAKAADPS
+120 YILDMWAAAKAVSPNI
-135 TKAIAHT
+135 KAIAHT
-142 DTSDPDYLG
+142 DTSDPDFLG
-151 EFDYYMQSGWMYSV
+151 EFDYYSQSGWMISV
-165 NNSFPT
+165 NNSFPP
-171 VGAAAANA
+171 VGAAAISA
-179 ANGLVVR
+179 ADGLVVR

-253 AEDVQTYLDTME
+253 AEDVQTYLSTMK
-265 KALGGNQITEVKL
+265 KALGDNQITEVKL

-304 LLAIIDGENKIIT
+304 LLATIDGENKIIT

-355 RVTVLPPTGDMTGDA
+355 RVTVLPPTGDMNGDA

-387 DRAIY
+387 DRAIC
-392 DLDHSGTVAWNDF
+392 DLDDSGTVAWNDF

-416 LDTNGAPETVL
+416 LDTTNAPETVL

-436 QKGDTAI
+436 QKGETAI
-443 ATVRTPE
+443 ATIRTPPE

-458 LLTYDADKLAFQSL
+458 LLTYDADKLAFPSL

-487 GGLRFGGASL
+487 GVLCFGGASL

-521 QTAPEQTALLLNGYY
+521 QTAPEQTALLLSGYY

-559 NGDGEID
+559 NGDGELNMF
-566 ITDAGL
+566 DAAL
-572 LIQYCNGMQELTEE
+572 LIRYYNGLQELTER
-586 QLAAADL
+586 QMIISDV
-593 NDDGEASLADAALL
+593 NGDGEVDMHDVILL
-607 VQYCNGLINSFP
+607 IQYCNGLINSFP
-619 VSINDRKFVLGGD
+619 VSINNQKFVLGGD

>member
-1 MKYAKR
+1 MRYAKR
-7 LGAILLAL
+7 FGAILLAL

-25 VSTAAVCGAV
+25 A

-59 EFIMEPQRVPYYAGE
+59 GFIMEPQRVPYYAGE

-120 YILDMWAAAKAADPS
+120 YILDMWAAAKAVSPNI
-135 TKAIAHT
+135 KAIAHT
-142 DTSDPDYLG
+142 DTSDPDFLG
-151 EFDYYMQSGWMYSV
+151 EFDYYSQSGWMISV
-165 NNSFPT
+165 NNSFPP
-171 VGAAAANA
+171 VGAAAISA
-179 ANGLVVR
+179 ADGLVVR

-241 KALELSRDITMN
+241 KALELSRDITLEK
-253 AEDVQTYLDTME
+253 EDVQEYLDVLKKE
-265 KALGGNQITEVKL
+265 LGDNQITEVKL

-304 LLAIIDGENKIIT
+304 LLATIDGDSKIIT
-317 DVTWAL
+317 DVTWTL

-355 RVTVLPPTGDMTGDA
+355 RVTILPPTGDMNGDA

-387 DRAIY
+387 DRPLC
-392 DLDHSGTVAWNDF
+392 DLDGSGTVAWNDF

-416 LDTNGAPETVL
+416 LDTTNAPETML
-427 AVDFDKTSY
+427 AVDFDQTSY
-436 QKGDTAI
+436 HAGDTAT
-443 ATVRTPE
+443 ATIRTPE
-450 ASFDTFST
+450 DSFDTFST
-458 LLTYDADKLAFQSL
+458 LLTYGADKLAFQSIQ
-472 RLTEPLMET
+472 LTEPLMET

-521 QTAPEQTALLLNGYY
+521 QTVPEHTALLLSGYY
-536 VNVSATDRMALLA
+536 VNVSATDLMALLA

-572 LIQYCNGMQELTEE
+572 LIQYCNGLRELTDE
-586 QLAAADL
+586 QLAAVDL
-593 NDDGEASLADAALL
+593 NDDGEVSLADAALL

-619 VSINDRKFVLGGD
+619 VSINDQKFVLGGD

>member
-25 VSTAAVCGAV
+25 VSTA
-35 STAYAADEPD
+35 YAADEPD

-59 EFIMEPQRVPYYAGE
+59 GFIMEPQRVPYYAGE

-88 RTYENTGS
+88 RKYENTRS

-120 YILDMWAAAKAADPS
+120 YILDMWAAAKAVSPNI
-135 TKAIAHT
+135 KPIAHT
-142 DTSDPDYLG
+142 DTSDPDFLG
-151 EFDYYMQSGWMYSV
+151 EFDYYSQSGWMISV
-165 NNSFPT
+165 NNSFPP
-171 VGAAAANA
+171 VGAAAVSA

-226 DKYLMEDET
+226 DKHLMEDET

-253 AEDVQTYLDTME
+253 AEDVQTYLDTMK
-265 KALGGNQITEVKL
+265 KALGDNQITEVKL

-292 TLEEASQGLPTY
+292 KLEEASQGLPTY
-304 LLAIIDGENKIIT
+304 LLATIDGENKIIT

-340 EKYSRYTLTAELPMM
+340 EKYSRCTLTAELPMM
-355 RVTVLPPTGDMTGDA
+355 RVTVLPPTGDMNGDA

-387 DRAIY
+387 DRAIC
-392 DLDHSGTVAWNDF
+392 DLDDSGTVAWNDF
-405 RLLLNTLGDSV
+405 RLLLNTLGDRV

-427 AVDFDKTSY
+427 EVDFDKTSY

-443 ATVRTPE
+443 ATIRTPE

-487 GGLRFGGASL
+487 GGLCFGGASL

-521 QTAPEQTALLLNGYY
+521 QTAPEQTALLLSGYY

-559 NGDGEID
+559 NGDGEIN

-572 LIQYCNGMQELTEE
+572 LIQYCNGMRELTEE

-619 VSINDRKFVLGGD
+619 VSINDQNLF

>member
-1 MKYAKR
+1 MTKAKR

-15 LLTAA
+15 LLTVS
-20 AVCGT
+20 AVWGT
-25 VSTAAVCGAV
+25 V

-59 EFIMEPQRVPYYAGE
+59 GFIMEPQRVPYYKGE
-74 NLAQVLDRALTGLG
+74 NLAKVLDRALTSIG
-88 RTYENTGS
+88 REYEYTRS
-96 LTDGFYLAA
+96 LEDGFYLSA
-105 VEDPN
+105 VEDPD
-110 RPSIGTTIPS
+110 RPSIGTTIPA
-120 YILDMWAAAKAADPS
+120 YILNMWAAAKAVSPNIKS
-135 TKAIAHT
+135 IAHT
-142 DTSDPDYLG
+142 DTSDPDFLG
-151 EFDYYMQSGWMYSV
+151 EFDYYSQSGWMISV
-165 NNSFPT
+165 NNSFPP
-171 VGAAAANA
+171 VGAASISAAD
-179 ANGLVVR
+179 GLVVR

-235 VKAAYD
+235 IRAAYD
-241 KALELSRDITMN
+241 KALELSCDITIEK
-253 AEDVQTYLDTME
+253 EDVQEYLDVLK
-265 KALGGNQITEVKL
+265 KALGDNQITEVKL

-304 LLAIIDGENKIIT
+304 LLATIDGENKIIT

-340 EKYSRYTLTAELPMM
+340 EKYGRYTLTAELPMM
-355 RVTVLPPTGDMTGDA
+355 RVTVLPPTGDMNGDA

-387 DRAIY
+387 DRPLC
-392 DLDHSGTVAWNDF
+392 DLDGSGTVAWNDF

-416 LDTNGAPETVL
+416 LDTTNAPETVL
-427 AVDFDKTSY
+427 AVDFDQTSY
-436 QKGDTAI
+436 HAGDTAT
-443 ATVRTPE
+443 ATIRTPE

-472 RLTEPLMET
+472 QLTEPLMET

-521 QTAPEQTALLLNGYY
+521 QTAPEYTALLLSGYY
-536 VNVSATDRMALLA
+536 VNVSATDLMVLLA
-549 MPEVVLYGDL
+549 MPEDVLYGDV
-559 NGDGEID
+559 NADGEVNMD
-566 ITDAGL
+566 DAGL
-572 LIQYCNGMQELTEE
+572 LIRYCSGLLELTED
-586 QLAAADL
+586 QQAIADV
-593 NDDGEASLADAALL
+593 NGDGTIDISDAGML
-607 VQYCNGLINSFP
+607 VQYCNGLIDSFP
-619 VSINDRKFVLGGD
+619 VSINDQKSVLGGD

>member
-15 LLTAA
+15 LLT
-20 AVCGT
+20 
-25 VSTAAVCGAV
+25 VSTLWGTV

-59 EFIMEPQRVPYYAGE
+59 GFIMEPQRVPYYKGE
-74 NLAQVLDRALTGLG
+74 NLAKVLDRALTSIG
-88 RTYENTGS
+88 REYEYTRS
-96 LTDGFYLAA
+96 LEDGFYLAA

-120 YILDMWAAAKAADPS
+120 YILDMWAAAKAVSPNI
-135 TKAIAHT
+135 KPIAHT
-142 DTSDPDYLG
+142 DTSDPDFLG
-151 EFDYYMQSGWMYSV
+151 EFDYYSQSGWMISV
-165 NNSFPT
+165 NNSFPP
-171 VGAAAANA
+171 VGAAATNA

-226 DKYLMEDET
+226 DEYLMKDEA

-253 AEDVQTYLDTME
+253 AEDVQTYLDTMK

-304 LLAIIDGENKIIT
+304 LLATIDGENKIIT

-340 EKYSRYTLTAELPMM
+340 EKYSRCTLTAELPMM
-355 RVTVLPPTGDMTGDA
+355 RVTVLPPTGDMNSDA

-387 DRAIY
+387 DRPLC
-392 DLDHSGTVAWNDF
+392 DLDGSGTVAWNDF

-416 LDTNGAPETVL
+416 LDTTNAPETVL

-436 QKGDTAI
+436 QKGETAI
-443 ATVRTPE
+443 ATIRTPE

-472 RLTEPLMET
+472 QLTEPLMET

-487 GGLRFGGASL
+487 GSLRFGGASL

-521 QTAPEQTALLLNGYY
+521 QTAPEQTALLLSGYY

-549 MPEVVLYGDL
+549 MPEAVLYGDL

-566 ITDAGL
+566 IRDVSQL
-572 LIQYCNGMQELTEE
+572 VLYCNGYITLSPDT
-586 QLAAADL
+586 LAAADVSG
-593 NDDGEASLADAALL
+593 DGKVTVEDIELL
-607 VQYCNGLINSFP
+607 VQYCNELIDSFP
-619 VSINDRKFVLGGD
+619 VSINDQKFVLGGD

>member
-1 MKYAKR
+1 MTKAKR

-15 LLTAA
+15 LLT
-20 AVCGT
+20 
-25 VSTAAVCGAV
+25 VSTLWGTV

-59 EFIMEPQRVPYYAGE
+59 GFIMEPQRVPYYKGE
-74 NLAQVLDRALTGLG
+74 NLAKVLDRALTSIG
-88 RTYENTGS
+88 REYEYTRS
-96 LTDGFYLAA
+96 LEDGFYLAA
-105 VEDPN
+105 VEDPD

-120 YILDMWAAAKAADPS
+120 YILDMWAAAKAVSPNI
-135 TKAIAHT
+135 KAIAHT
-142 DTSDPDYLG
+142 DTSDPDFLG
-151 EFDYYMQSGWMYSV
+151 EFDYYSQSGWMISV
-165 NNSFPT
+165 NNSFPP
-171 VGAAAANA
+171 VGAAAVNA

-241 KALELSRDITMN
+241 KALELSRDITIN
-253 AEDVQTYLDTME
+253 AEDVQTYLDTMK
-265 KALGGNQITEVKL
+265 KALGDNQITEVKL

-304 LLAIIDGENKIIT
+304 LLATIDGENKIIT

-340 EKYSRYTLTAELPMM
+340 EKYSRCTLTAELPMM
-355 RVTVLPPTGDMTGDA
+355 RVTVLPPTGDMNGDA

-387 DRAIY
+387 DRAIC
-392 DLDHSGTVAWNDF
+392 DLDDSGTVAWNDF

-416 LDTNGAPETVL
+416 LATTNAPETVL

-443 ATVRTPE
+443 ATIRTPE

-487 GGLRFGGASL
+487 GSLRFGGASL
-497 EGAAQSDVIATV
+497 EGAAQSDVIAKV

-521 QTAPEQTALLLNGYY
+521 QTAPEQTALLLSGYY

-572 LIQYCNGMQELTEE
+572 LIQYCNGMRELTEE

-619 VSINDRKFVLGGD
+619 VSINDQKFVLGGD

>member
-25 VSTAAVCGAV
+25 VSTA
-35 STAYAADEPD
+35 YAADEPD

-59 EFIMEPQRVPYYAGE
+59 GFIMEPQRVPYYAGE
-74 NLAQVLDRALTGLG
+74 NLAQVLDRALTSIG
-88 RTYENTGS
+88 REYEYTRS
-96 LTDGFYLAA
+96 LEDGFYLAA
-105 VEDPN
+105 VEDPD

-120 YILDMWAAAKAADPS
+120 YILDMWAAAKAVSPNI
-135 TKAIAHT
+135 KPIAHT
-142 DTSDPDYLG
+142 DTSDPDFLG
-151 EFDYYMQSGWMYSV
+151 EFDYYSQSGWMISV
-165 NNSFPT
+165 NNSFPP
-171 VGAAAANA
+171 VGAAAISA
-179 ANGLVVR
+179 ADGLVVR

-253 AEDVQTYLDTME
+253 AEDVQTYLDTMK
-265 KALGGNQITEVKL
+265 KALGDNQITEVKL

-304 LLAIIDGENKIIT
+304 LLATIDGENKIIT

-340 EKYSRYTLTAELPMM
+340 EKYSRCTLTAELPMM
-355 RVTVLPPTGDMTGDA
+355 RVTVLPPTGDMNGDA

-387 DRAIY
+387 DRAIC
-392 DLDHSGTVAWNDF
+392 DLDDSGTVAWNDF

-443 ATVRTPE
+443 ATIRTPE

-458 LLTYDADKLAFQSL
+458 VLTYDADKLAFQSL

-497 EGAAQSDVIATV
+497 EGAAQSDVIATA
-509 TFTVLADGPAEA
+509 TFTVLADGPAKA
-521 QTAPEQTALLLNGYY
+521 QTAPEQTALLLSGYY

-572 LIQYCNGMQELTEE
+572 LIQYCNGMRELTEE

>member
-1 MKYAKR
+1 MTKAKR

-15 LLTAA
+15 LLTVSALW
-20 AVCGT
+20 GT
-25 VSTAAVCGAV
+25 V

-59 EFIMEPQRVPYYAGE
+59 GFIMEPQRVPYYKGE
-74 NLAQVLDRALTGLG
+74 NLAKVLDRALTSIG
-88 RTYENTGS
+88 RTYESTGS

-105 VEDPN
+105 VEDPD
-110 RPSIGTTIPS
+110 RPSIGTTIPD
-120 YILDMWAAAKAADPS
+120 YIREMWASAKAVNPGIKAISYTDEKNDPS
-135 TKAIAHT
+135 T
-142 DTSDPDYLG
+142 LG
-151 EFDYYMQSGWMYSV
+151 EFDYFSQSGWMISV
-165 NNSFPT
+165 NNSFPP
-171 VGAAAANA
+171 VGAASISAAD
-179 ANGLVVR
+179 GLVVR
-186 WQFSLIGL
+186 WQFTLIGL
-194 GGDLGGG
+194 GGDLGNG
-201 GTTAAGNVEHMNRT
+201 GTTAAGSVAHMNRT

-226 DKYLMEDET
+226 DKHLMEDET
-235 VKAAYD
+235 IRAAYD
-241 KALELSRDITMN
+241 KALELSCDITIEK
-253 AEDVQTYLDTME
+253 EDVQEYLDVLKKE
-265 KALGGNQITEVKL
+265 LGDNQITEVKL
-278 SANESGVRSYAYGT
+278 SANESGIRSYAYGT

-304 LLAIIDGENKIIT
+304 LLATIDGENKIIT

-340 EKYSRYTLTAELPMM
+340 EKYDRYTLTAELPMM
-355 RVTVLPPTGDMTGDA
+355 RVTVLPPTGDMNGDA

-387 DRAIY
+387 DRPLC
-392 DLDHSGTVAWNDF
+392 DLDGSGTVAWNDF
-405 RLLLNTLGDSV
+405 RLLLNTLGDGV
-416 LDTNGAPETVL
+416 LDTTNAPETVL
-427 AVDFDKTSY
+427 AVDFDQTSY
-436 QKGDTAI
+436 QAGDTAI
-443 ATVRTPE
+443 ATIRTPE

-472 RLTEPLMET
+472 QLTEPLMET

-521 QTAPEQTALLLNGYY
+521 QTAPEQTALLLSGYY
-536 VNVSATDRMALLA
+536 VNVSATDLMALLA

-566 ITDAGL
+566 IRDVSQL
-572 LIQYCNGMQELTEE
+572 VLYCNGYITLSPDT
-586 QLAAADL
+586 LAVADVSG
-593 NDDGEASLADAALL
+593 DGKVTVEDIELL
-607 VQYCNGLINSFP
+607 VQYCNELINSFP
-619 VSINDRKFVLGGD
+619 VSINDQKFVLGGD

>member
-1 MKYAKR
+1 MTKAKR

-15 LLTAA
+15 LLT
-20 AVCGT
+20 
-25 VSTAAVCGAV
+25 VSTLWGTV

-59 EFIMEPQRVPYYAGE
+59 GFIMEPQRVPYYKGE
-74 NLAQVLDRALTGLG
+74 NLAKVLDRALTSIG
-88 RTYENTGS
+88 REYEYTRS
-96 LTDGFYLAA
+96 LEDGFYLAA
-105 VEDPN
+105 VEDPD

-120 YILDMWAAAKAADPS
+120 YILDMWAAAKAVSPNI
-135 TKAIAHT
+135 KAIAHT
-142 DTSDPDYLG
+142 DTSDPDFLG
-151 EFDYYMQSGWMYSV
+151 EFDYYSQSGWMISV
-165 NNSFPT
+165 NNSFPP
-171 VGAAAANA
+171 VGAAAISA
-179 ANGLVVR
+179 ADGLVVR

-235 VKAAYD
+235 VRAAYD

-253 AEDVQTYLDTME
+253 AEAVQTYLDTMK
-265 KALGGNQITEVKL
+265 KALGDNQITEVKL

-340 EKYSRYTLTAELPMM
+340 EKYSRHTLTAELPMM
-355 RVTVLPPTGDMTGDA
+355 RVTVLPPTGDTNGDA

-387 DRAIY
+387 DRAIC
-392 DLDHSGTVAWNDF
+392 DLDDSGTVAWNDF
-405 RLLLNTLGDSV
+405 RLLLKTLGDSV
-416 LDTNGAPETVL
+416 LEINGAPETVL

-443 ATVRTPE
+443 ATIRTPE

-458 LLTYDADKLAFQSL
+458 LLTYEADKLAFQSL

-521 QTAPEQTALLLNGYY
+521 QTAPEQTALLLSGYY
-536 VNVSATDRMALLA
+536 VNASATDRMALLA

-559 NGDGEID
+559 NGDGELNMF
-566 ITDAGL
+566 DAAL
-572 LIQYCNGMQELTEE
+572 LIRYYNGLQELTER
-586 QLAAADL
+586 QMIISDV
-593 NDDGEASLADAALL
+593 NGDGEVDMHDVILL
-607 VQYCNGLINSFP
+607 IQYCNGLINSFP
-619 VSINDRKFVLGGD
+619 VSINNQKFVLGGD

>member
-15 LLTAA
+15 LLT
-20 AVCGT
+20 
-25 VSTAAVCGAV
+25 VSTLWGTV

-59 EFIMEPQRVPYYAGE
+59 GFIMEPQRVPYYKGE
-74 NLAQVLDRALTGLG
+74 NLAKVLDRALTSIG
-88 RTYENTGS
+88 REYEYTRS
-96 LTDGFYLAA
+96 LEDGFYLAA

-120 YILDMWAAAKAADPS
+120 YIRDMWAAAKVVSPNI
-135 TKAIAHT
+135 KPIAHT
-142 DTSDPDYLG
+142 DTSDPDFLG
-151 EFDYYMQSGWMYSV
+151 EFDYYSQSGWMISV
-165 NNSFPT
+165 NNSFPP
-171 VGAAAANA
+171 VGAAAISA

-226 DKYLMEDET
+226 DEYLMKDEA

-253 AEDVQTYLDTME
+253 AEDVQTYLDTMK
-265 KALGGNQITEVKL
+265 KALGDNQITEVKL

-304 LLAIIDGENKIIT
+304 LLATIDGENKIIT

-340 EKYSRYTLTAELPMM
+340 EKYSRCTLTAELPMM
-355 RVTVLPPTGDMTGDA
+355 RVTVLPPTGDMNSDA

-387 DRAIY
+387 DRPLC
-392 DLDHSGTVAWNDF
+392 DLDGSGTVAWNDF

-416 LDTNGAPETVL
+416 LDINGAPETVL

-443 ATVRTPE
+443 ATIRTPE

-458 LLTYDADKLAFQSL
+458 LLTYDADKLAFHSL
-472 RLTEPLMET
+472 QLTEPLMET

-487 GGLRFGGASL
+487 GGLCFGGASL

-521 QTAPEQTALLLNGYY
+521 QTAPEQTALLLSGYY

-549 MPEVVLYGDL
+549 MPEAVLYGDL

-566 ITDAGL
+566 IRDVSQL
-572 LIQYCNGMQELTEE
+572 VLYCNGYITLSPDT
-586 QLAAADL
+586 LAAADVSG
-593 NDDGEASLADAALL
+593 DGKVTVEDIELL
-607 VQYCNGLINSFP
+607 VQYCNELIDSFP
-619 VSINDRKFVLGGD
+619 VTINDQKFVQGGD

>member
-25 VSTAAVCGAV
+25 VSTA
-35 STAYAADEPD
+35 YAADEPD

-59 EFIMEPQRVPYYAGE
+59 GFIMEPQRVPYYKGE
-74 NLAQVLDRALTGLG
+74 NLAKVLDRALTGLG
-88 RTYENTGS
+88 RKYENTRS

-120 YILDMWAAAKAADPS
+120 YILDMWAAAKAVSPNI
-135 TKAIAHT
+135 KPIAHT
-142 DTSDPDYLG
+142 DTSDPDFLG
-151 EFDYYMQSGWMYSV
+151 EFDYYSQSGWMISV
-165 NNSFPT
+165 NNSFPP
-171 VGAAAANA
+171 VGAAAISA

-235 VKAAYD
+235 VRAAYD

-253 AEDVQTYLDTME
+253 AEAVQTYLDTMK
-265 KALGGNQITEVKL
+265 KALGDNQITEVKL

-304 LLAIIDGENKIIT
+304 LLATIDGENKIIT

-340 EKYSRYTLTAELPMM
+340 EKYSRCTLTAELPMM
-355 RVTVLPPTGDMTGDA
+355 RVTVLPPTGDMNSDA

-387 DRAIY
+387 DRAIC
-392 DLDHSGTVAWNDF
+392 DLDDSGTVAWNDF
-405 RLLLNTLGDSV
+405 RLLLNTLGDRV
-416 LDTNGAPETVL
+416 LETNGAPETVL

-436 QKGDTAI
+436 QKGETAI
-443 ATVRTPE
+443 ATIRTPE

-458 LLTYDADKLAFQSL
+458 LLTYDADKLAFPSL
-472 RLTEPLMET
+472 QLTEPLMET
-481 AMLETE
+481 AMLETK

-509 TFTVLADGPAEA
+509 TFTVLADGPAKA
-521 QTAPEQTALLLNGYY
+521 QTAPEQTALLLSGYY

-549 MPEVVLYGDL
+549 MPEAVLYGDL

-572 LIQYCNGMQELTEE
+572 LIQYCNGMRELTEE
-586 QLAAADL
+586 QLAAVDL
-593 NDDGEASLADAALL
+593 DGDGEISMDDAALL
-607 VQYCNGLINSFP
+607 IRYCNGLIDSFP
-619 VSINDRKFVLGGD
+619 VSINDQKFVLGGD

>member
-15 LLTAA
+15 LLT
-20 AVCGT
+20 
-25 VSTAAVCGAV
+25 VSTLWGTV

-59 EFIMEPQRVPYYAGE
+59 GFIMEPQRVPYYKGE
-74 NLAQVLDRALTGLG
+74 NLAQVLDRALTSIG
-88 RTYENTGS
+88 REYEYTRS
-96 LTDGFYLAA
+96 LEDGFYLAA

-120 YILDMWAAAKAADPS
+120 YIRDMWAAAKVVSPNI
-135 TKAIAHT
+135 KAIAHT
-142 DTSDPDYLG
+142 DTSDPDFLG
-151 EFDYYMQSGWMYSV
+151 EFDYYSQSGWMISV
-165 NNSFPT
+165 NNSFPP
-171 VGAAAANA
+171 VGAAAISA

-226 DKYLMEDET
+226 DKYLMKDET
-235 VKAAYD
+235 VRAAYD

-253 AEDVQTYLDTME
+253 AEAVQTYLDTMK
-265 KALGGNQITEVKL
+265 KALGDNQITEVKL

-292 TLEEASQGLPTY
+292 KLEEASQGLPTY
-304 LLAIIDGENKIIT
+304 LLATIDGENKIIT

-340 EKYSRYTLTAELPMM
+340 EKYSRCTLTAELPMM
-355 RVTVLPPTGDMTGDA
+355 RVTVLPPTGDMNSDA

-387 DRAIY
+387 DRPLC
-392 DLDHSGTVAWNDF
+392 DLDGSGTVAWNDF

-416 LDTNGAPETVL
+416 LDINGAPETVL

-436 QKGDTAI
+436 QKDETAT
-443 ATVRTPE
+443 ATIRTPE

-458 LLTYDADKLAFQSL
+458 LLTYEADKLAFQSL

-487 GGLRFGGASL
+487 GVLRFGGASL

-521 QTAPEQTALLLNGYY
+521 QTAPEQTALLLSGYY

-549 MPEVVLYGDL
+549 MPEAVLYGDL

-566 ITDAGL
+566 IRDVSQL
-572 LIQYCNGMQELTEE
+572 VLYCNGYITLSPDT
-586 QLAAADL
+586 LAAADVSG
-593 NDDGEASLADAALL
+593 DGKVTVEDIELL
-607 VQYCNGLINSFP
+607 VQYCNELIDSFP
-619 VSINDRKFVLGGD
+619 VTINDQKFVLGGD

>member
-1 MKYAKR
+1 MTKAKR

-25 VSTAAVCGAV
+25 VSTA
-35 STAYAADEPD
+35 YAADEPD

-59 EFIMEPQRVPYYAGE
+59 GFIMEPQRVPYYAGE

-88 RTYENTGS
+88 RKYENTRS

-110 RPSIGTTIPS
+110 RPSITIPS
-120 YILDMWAAAKAADPS
+120 YILNMWAAVKAADPG
-135 TKAIAHT
+135 TKPIALT
-142 DTSDPDYLG
+142 DTSDPDFLG
-151 EFDYYMQSGWMYSV
+151 EFDYYSQSGWMISV
-165 NNSFPT
+165 NNSFPP
-171 VGAAAANA
+171 VGAAAVSA

-235 VKAAYD
+235 VRAAYD

-253 AEDVQTYLDTME
+253 AEAVQTYLDTMK
-265 KALGGNQITEVKL
+265 KALGDNQITEVKL
-278 SANESGVRSYAYGT
+278 SANESGVRSYDYGT
-292 TLEEASQGLPTY
+292 TLEKASQGLPTY
-304 LLAIIDGENKIIT
+304 LLATIDGENKIIT

-340 EKYSRYTLTAELPMM
+340 EKYSRCTLTAELPMM
-355 RVTVLPPTGDMTGDA
+355 RVTVLPPTGDMNSDA

-387 DRAIY
+387 DRAIC
-392 DLDHSGTVAWNDF
+392 DLDDSGTVAWNDF

-416 LDTNGAPETVL
+416 LDTTNAPETVL

-443 ATVRTPE
+443 ATIRTPE
-450 ASFDTFST
+450 AFDTFST
-458 LLTYDADKLAFQSL
+458 LLTYEADKLAFRSL

-509 TFTVLADGPAEA
+509 TFTVLADGPAKA
-521 QTAPEQTALLLNGYY
+521 QTAPEQTALLLSGYY

-549 MPEVVLYGDL
+549 MPEAVLYGDL

-566 ITDAGL
+566 IRDVSQL
-572 LIQYCNGMQELTEE
+572 VLYCNGYITLSPDT
-586 QLAAADL
+586 LAAADVSG
-593 NDDGEASLADAALL
+593 DGKVTVEDIELL
-607 VQYCNGLINSFP
+607 VQYCNELIDSFP
-619 VSINDRKFVLGGD
+619 VTINDQKFVLGGD

>member
-25 VSTAAVCGAV
+25 VP
-35 STAYAADEPD
+35 TAYAADEPD

-59 EFIMEPQRVPYYAGE
+59 GFIMEPQRVPYYKGE
-74 NLAQVLDRALTGLG
+74 NLAKVLDRALTGLG
-88 RTYENTGS
+88 RKYENTRS

-110 RPSIGTTIPS
+110 RPSIDTTIPS
-120 YILDMWAAAKAADPS
+120 YILNMWAAVKAADPG
-135 TKAIAHT
+135 TKDISYT

-151 EFDYYMQSGWMYSV
+151 EFDYYKQSGWMYSV
-165 NNSFPT
+165 NNSFPP
-171 VGAAAANA
+171 VGAAAAKA

-226 DKYLMEDET
+226 DKYLMKDET

-253 AEDVQTYLDTME
+253 AEDVQTYLDTMK
-265 KALGGNQITEVKL
+265 KALGDNQITEVKL

-304 LLAIIDGENKIIT
+304 LLATIDGENKIIT

-340 EKYSRYTLTAELPMM
+340 EKYSRCTLTAELPMM
-355 RVTVLPPTGDMTGDA
+355 RVTVLPPAGDMNGDA

-375 DISRMAASAGRT
+375 DISRMAASAGWT
-387 DRAIY
+387 DRAIC
-392 DLDHSGTVAWNDF
+392 DLDDSGTVAWNDF

-416 LDTNGAPETVL
+416 LNTNGAPETVL
-427 AVDFDKTSY
+427 TVDFDKTSY
-436 QKGDTAI
+436 QKGETAI
-443 ATVRTPE
+443 ATIRTPPE

-458 LLTYDADKLAFQSL
+458 LLTYEADKLAFQSL
-472 RLTEPLMET
+472 QLTEPLMET

-487 GGLRFGGASL
+487 GSLRFGGASL

-521 QTAPEQTALLLNGYY
+521 QTAPEQTALLLSGYY
-536 VNVSATDRMALLA
+536 VNVSATDLMALLA

-572 LIQYCNGMQELTEE
+572 LIQYCNGMRELTEE
-586 QLAAADL
+586 QLAAVDL
-593 NDDGEASLADAALL
+593 DGDGEISMDDAALL
-607 VQYCNGLINSFP
+607 IRYCNGLINSFP
-619 VSINDRKFVLGGD
+619 VTINDQNQF

>member
-25 VSTAAVCGAV
+25 VSTA
-35 STAYAADEPD
+35 YAADEPD

-59 EFIMEPQRVPYYAGE
+59 GFIMEPQRVPYYAGE

-88 RTYENTGS
+88 RKYENTRS

-120 YILDMWAAAKAADPS
+120 YILDMWAAAKAVSPNI
-135 TKAIAHT
+135 KPIAHT
-142 DTSDPDYLG
+142 DTSDPDFLG
-151 EFDYYMQSGWMYSV
+151 EFDYYSQSGWMISV
-165 NNSFPT
+165 NNSFPP
-171 VGAAAANA
+171 VGAAAVSA

-226 DKYLMEDET
+226 DKHLMEDET

-253 AEDVQTYLDTME
+253 AEDVQTYLDTMK
-265 KALGGNQITEVKL
+265 KALGDNQITEVKL

-292 TLEEASQGLPTY
+292 KLEEASQGLPTY
-304 LLAIIDGENKIIT
+304 LLATIDGENKIIT

-340 EKYSRYTLTAELPMM
+340 EKYSRCTLTAELPMM
-355 RVTVLPPTGDMTGDA
+355 RVTVLPPTGDMNGDA

-387 DRAIY
+387 DRAIC
-392 DLDHSGTVAWNDF
+392 DLDDSGTVAWNDF

-436 QKGDTAI
+436 QMGDTAI
-443 ATVRTPE
+443 ATIRTPE

-481 AMLETE
+481 AMLKTE

-521 QTAPEQTALLLNGYY
+521 QTAPERTALLLSGYY
-536 VNVSATDRMALLA
+536 VNVSATDLMALLA

-572 LIQYCNGMQELTEE
+572 LIQDCNGMRELTEE

-619 VSINDRKFVLGGD
+619 VSINDQNLF